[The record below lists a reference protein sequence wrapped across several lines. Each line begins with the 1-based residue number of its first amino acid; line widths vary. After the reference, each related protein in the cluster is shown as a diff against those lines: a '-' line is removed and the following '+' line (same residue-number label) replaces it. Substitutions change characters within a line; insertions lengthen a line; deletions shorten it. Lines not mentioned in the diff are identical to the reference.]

1 MKGNGLTAPLYGGSI
16 VLSRPCSGLH
26 VKTSSPLTMSDRIAC
41 RAEQVVVR
49 EECRETLDDL
59 IYKLFE
65 RRHHNYVAGREQ
77 DWLTVELV
85 QSIRRESEVYREE
98 LSTKTSGPLPFALGY
113 FQRHEDRLKLTS
125 DEVPAN
131 VDPKTFVRFLSEFV
145 EPGAR
150 LWFGT
155 PPEQEGW
162 IVQGVDAVEAL
173 EQKAASGSE

>member
-1 MKGNGLTAPLYGGSI
+1 MP
-16 VLSRPCSGLH
+16 
-26 VKTSSPLTMSDRIAC
+26 DRIAC
-41 RAEQVVVR
+41 RVENVVVR
-49 EECRETLDDL
+49 DDQRDTLDDL

-65 RRHHNYVAGREQ
+65 RRHHNLVAGQEQ

-85 QSIRRESEVYREE
+85 QSLRRESEVYREE

-113 FQRHEDRLKLTS
+113 FQRQEEALVLTT

-131 VDPKTFVRFLSEFV
+131 VSPETFVRFLSEFV

-155 PPEQEGW
+155 GRAAEGW
-162 IVQGVDAVEAL
+162 KVIGRDDVVSIPDEA
-173 EQKAASGSE
+173 

>member
-1 MKGNGLTAPLYGGSI
+1 MP
-16 VLSRPCSGLH
+16 
-26 VKTSSPLTMSDRIAC
+26 DRMAC
-41 RAEQVVVR
+41 RVENVVVR
-49 EECRETLDDL
+49 EEHRPTVEDL

-65 RRHHNYVAGREQ
+65 RRHHNYVGGAEQ

-85 QSIRRESEVYREE
+85 QSLRRESEVYREE

-113 FQRHEDRLKLTS
+113 FRLRDGRLELTT

-131 VDPKTFVRFLSEFV
+131 VDPKILVRFLSEFV

-155 PPEQEGW
+155 GADEQGWTVHGPDEVAPLAEGT
-162 IVQGVDAVEAL
+162 
-173 EQKAASGSE
+173 